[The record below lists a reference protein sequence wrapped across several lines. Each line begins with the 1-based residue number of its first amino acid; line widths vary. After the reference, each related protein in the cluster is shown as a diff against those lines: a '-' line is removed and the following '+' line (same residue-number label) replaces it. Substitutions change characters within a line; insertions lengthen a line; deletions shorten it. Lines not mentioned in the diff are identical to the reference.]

1 VRPPFFFWKDRISA
15 EEEEWRR
22 LCHTGDTRMQRWSNQ
37 ELTSVNHSS
46 DFLCP
51 HCEAGS
57 FEVIGVER
65 HLGEQEEAQCALVMR
80 CLICLGQF
88 WHLAETESSSLQDL
102 YPAPAVAAGK
112 S

>member
-1 VRPPFFFWKDRISA
+1 
-15 EEEEWRR
+15 
-22 LCHTGDTRMQRWSNQ
+22 MQRWSNQ

>member
-1 VRPPFFFWKDRISA
+1 M
-15 EEEEWRR
+15 
-22 LCHTGDTRMQRWSNQ
+22 HRWSNQ
-37 ELTSVNHSS
+37 ELTSLNHSS

-65 HLGEQEEAQCALVMR
+65 HLGEHEETQCALVLR
-80 CLICLGQF
+80 CLTCLGQF
-88 WHLAETESSSLQDL
+88 WHLAESESFSLQDIC
-102 YPAPAVAAGK
+102 PAPPVAVGQ

>member
-1 VRPPFFFWKDRISA
+1 
-15 EEEEWRR
+15 
-22 LCHTGDTRMQRWSNQ
+22 MQRWSNQ

-112 S
+112 SEATVHEPSPNRRQESSPHPKHERA